1 MSGHLNGRS
10 CFVDMGY
17 PAGRLCPICV
27 RPAQTKC
34 SDSDQMVC
42 KKMSFIFKRLN
53 KNNKNLWPA

>member
-42 KKMSFIFKRLN
+42 KKRILFVSN
-53 KNNKNLWPA
+53 

>member
-17 PAGRLCPICV
+17 PSGRLCPICV
-27 RPAQTKC
+27 RPTQTKC

-42 KKMSFIFKRLN
+42 KK
-53 KNNKNLWPA
+53 